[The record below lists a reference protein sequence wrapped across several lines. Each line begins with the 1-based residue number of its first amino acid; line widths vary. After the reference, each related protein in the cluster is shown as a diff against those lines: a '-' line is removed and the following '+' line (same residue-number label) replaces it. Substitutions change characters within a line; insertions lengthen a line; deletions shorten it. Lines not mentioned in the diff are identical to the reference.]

1 MKLKVGWVAE
11 NLQFCK
17 NWVVLRNQNHIEK
30 MIFLWNQTS
39 TEDSQL
45 CEMNQKGIES
55 RAYQPGKYG
64 DLETSLI
71 HYQKFYLDHLQN
83 HIRELT

>member
-1 MKLKVGWVAE
+1 
-11 NLQFCK
+11 
-17 NWVVLRNQNHIEK
+17 
-30 MIFLWNQTS
+30 
-39 TEDSQL
+39 
-45 CEMNQKGIES
+45 MNQKGIES